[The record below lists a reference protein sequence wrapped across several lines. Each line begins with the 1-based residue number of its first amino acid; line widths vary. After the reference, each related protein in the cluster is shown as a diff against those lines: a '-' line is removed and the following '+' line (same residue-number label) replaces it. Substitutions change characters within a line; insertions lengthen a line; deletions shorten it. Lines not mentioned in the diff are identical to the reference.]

1 MIRYNTISALAEH
14 PPMTVI
20 TPLGV
25 LVSTYL
31 LTAATWLTVDRA
43 LALPCYTSK
52 LSRAGMWAWAF
63 VAWNSAFWGIG
74 VNVRLFS

>member
-1 MIRYNTISALAEH
+1 
-14 PPMTVI
+14 MTVI

-31 LTAATWLTVDRA
+31 LIAATWVTVDRA
-43 LALPCYTSK
+43 LALPCYDSA
-52 LSRAGMWAWAF
+52 LSRAAVWSWAS

-74 VNVRLFS
+74 VNVRVLPQRRY